1 MRASTL
7 IAAACVAVATSVP
20 VSADEAR
27 GRLLYENHCTAC
39 HESTVHVREDRKV
52 EDRAGI
58 MRMVVRFSDHLGL
71 DWSAEEMRD
80 VADHLAAEYYGL
92 AADL

>member
-1 MRASTL
+1 MSACRLLPVLCVAL
-7 IAAACVAVATSVP
+7 LAAAPVA
-20 VSADEAR
+20 ADEAR
-27 GRLLYENHCTAC
+27 GKLLYENHCMVC

-80 VADHLAAEYYGL
+80 VADYLAAEYYGL
-92 AADL
+92 AAEL